1 MILHQCILLL
11 LLWFLTCSFYL
22 LTSNSFKLR
31 HFNHIKTSVKLIMYV
46 ILRMCQLKSLMN
58 IKMCSLIELLT
69 TEYSLEKG
77 FFTGHLM
84 PLRFLVFSY
93 RSYLGLRIA
102 KYYLLSVFCIFQ
114 ILDTRLS
121 SIHAAFFFVWFHGSA
136 RLHFFTAAA
145 APAAY
150 VSCSRSCKEL
160 QPSGPNFKAKNI
172 MTPFLYYNGFA
183 RMFFV
188 SLVFM
193 PLSVLL
199 LMGAYFKSCS

>member
-1 MILHQCILLL
+1 
-11 LLWFLTCSFYL
+11 
-22 LTSNSFKLR
+22 
-31 HFNHIKTSVKLIMYV
+31 
-46 ILRMCQLKSLMN
+46 
-58 IKMCSLIELLT
+58 
-69 TEYSLEKG
+69 
-77 FFTGHLM
+77 M

-93 RSYLGLRIA
+93 KSYLGLSRIA

-114 ILDTRLS
+114 ILDTRLG
-121 SIHAAFFFVWFHGSA
+121 SIHAAFFLWFHGSA

-145 APAAY
+145 AAAAEAKSLPAAY

-160 QPSGPNFKAKNI
+160 QPSGPNFIAKNI
-172 MTPFLYYNGFA
+172 LWHPFYIIMVLLEC
-183 RMFFV
+183 FFV